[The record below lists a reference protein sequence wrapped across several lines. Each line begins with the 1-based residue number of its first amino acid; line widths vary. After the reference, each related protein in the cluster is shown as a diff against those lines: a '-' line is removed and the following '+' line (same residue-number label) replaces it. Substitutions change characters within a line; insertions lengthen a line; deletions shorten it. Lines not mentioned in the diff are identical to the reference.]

1 MEQTRENLLDRLA
14 VSPDEA
20 AQLLGISR
28 PSIYPLLDCE
38 GGIQSFRIGR
48 SRRIPL
54 DALREWV
61 SAQVEGEA

>member
-1 MEQTRENLLDRLA
+1 MERENLLDRLA

-28 PSIYPLLDCE
+28 PSIYPLLDTE
-38 GGIQSFRIGR
+38 GGIKSFRIGR

-61 SAQVEGEA
+61 NGQTEETA